1 MSNAGNFMQ
10 SAPAE
15 LGYLMPGEWAPH
27 RACWMAWPSEH
38 WQWQVLGDVE
48 RAYADVANAIAAF
61 EPVMMLADPS
71 GSASARRLCGAGIE
85 VIEMPLDDS
94 WLRDSGPGFVRHAD
108 SGRVAG
114 IDWRFNCWGG
124 AMPKY
129 QQDAQ
134 AANRVLD
141 RLDMDAYHSCLVM
154 EGGALHVD
162 GEGTLVT
169 TESVVLNPNRNPGLD
184 REQAEIELCRATG
197 ARKIIWLPGDPN
209 GDTNDMTDGHIDGI
223 MCYIRPGV
231 VLFERDSAA
240 TGILAELERE
250 NRRALELAT
259 DARGRRLEIVDLVC
273 DHAGIGP
280 ADELFCS
287 SYINFYLPNNGLV
300 MPGYG
305 VAADTLV
312 RDQLA
317 RLFPGRKLVA
327 VDLNAIAPGGGGIH
341 CITQQQPA

>member
-1 MSNAGNFMQ
+1 MNNETNFMQ
-10 SAPAE
+10 SSPAE
-15 LGYLMPGEWAPH
+15 LGFLMPGEWTPH
-27 RACWMAWPSEH
+27 RTCWMAWPSDH
-38 WQWQVLGDVE
+38 WQWRDLAEVE
-48 RAYADVANAIAAF
+48 QAYANVANAIAEF
-61 EPVMMLADPS
+61 EPVMMVADPS
-71 GSASARRLCGAGIE
+71 RSPAARQLCGSNVE

-94 WLRDSGPGFVRHAD
+94 WMRDSGPSFVRHAD
-108 SGRVAG
+108 SGAVAG
-114 IDWRFNCWGG
+114 TDWRFNCWGG

-134 AANRVLD
+134 TANRVLD
-141 RLDMDAYHSCLVM
+141 RLGMDAYHSSLVM

-169 TESVVLNPNRNPGLD
+169 TESVVLNPNRNPGID

-197 ARKIIWLPGDPN
+197 AHKIVWLPGDLN
-209 GDTNDMTDGHIDGI
+209 GDTTDMTDGHVDGI
-223 MCYIRPGV
+223 MCFIEPGV
-231 VLFERDSAA
+231 VLFERDSAVS
-240 TGILAELERE
+240 GIYAELERE
-250 NRRALELAT
+250 NRRALELAI

-273 DHAGIGP
+273 DHTGIGHQ
-280 ADELFCS
+280 DELFCS

-300 MPGYG
+300 MPSYG
-305 VAADTLV
+305 VAADAIV

-317 RLFPGRKLVA
+317 NIFPGRKLVA